1 MSFITQGA
9 GNSDAVIMPNI
20 VSEVVPMDVGISTSL
35 RVDCIYRGRYT
46 LHIQGNDSRWRKKK
60 IFVFSSK
67 LQFFRMP
74 QVTVNL
80 SSVAKDDGGL
90 EEK

>member
-1 MSFITQGA
+1 VSFITLGA

-46 LHIQGNDSRWRKKK
+46 LHIQGNDSR
-60 IFVFSSK
+60 
-67 LQFFRMP
+67 MP